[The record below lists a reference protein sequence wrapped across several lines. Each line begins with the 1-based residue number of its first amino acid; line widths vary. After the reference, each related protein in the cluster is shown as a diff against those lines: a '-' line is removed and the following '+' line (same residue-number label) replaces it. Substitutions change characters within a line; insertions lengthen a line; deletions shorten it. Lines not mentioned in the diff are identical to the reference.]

1 MNVQNIKN
9 YELRIRDY
17 KKRGHIVPS
26 KDIIKTKEQI
36 EGIRESGKV
45 NIEVLDFVSEKLCI
59 GMSTEEIDFLV
70 SSKTKDLG
78 GISAQL
84 GYNLFP
90 KSVCTS
96 INNQVCHGIPSKN
109 DFLRDGDII
118 NIDVS
123 TIYNGFYSD
132 SSRTFCIGNV
142 DGEKSR
148 LVKTARESMMEGLK
162 HVIPWEF
169 LGDVGN
175 AVYKYA
181 VKNGYTVVKEFGG
194 HGVGLSFHEEP
205 FVSFISRP
213 KTGMLMVPGMVFT
226 IEPMIN
232 MGSRYI
238 YIDKING
245 WTAYTLDGKPSAQW
259 EMTVAVTENGYEIL
273 AY

>member
-1 MNVQNIKN
+1 MNVQDIKN
-9 YELRIRDY
+9 YELKIRDY

-45 NIEVLDFVSEKLCI
+45 NIEVLDFVSEKLYI

-70 SSKTKDLG
+70 SGKTKDLG

-84 GYNLFP
+84 GYNSFP

-142 DGEKSR
+142 GEEKSR

-162 HVIPWEF
+162 HVIPWGF

-181 VKNGYTVVKEFGG
+181 SKNGYTVVKEFGG

-238 YIDKING
+238 YIDKNNG
-245 WTAYTLDGKPSAQW
+245 WTAYTLDGKASAQW